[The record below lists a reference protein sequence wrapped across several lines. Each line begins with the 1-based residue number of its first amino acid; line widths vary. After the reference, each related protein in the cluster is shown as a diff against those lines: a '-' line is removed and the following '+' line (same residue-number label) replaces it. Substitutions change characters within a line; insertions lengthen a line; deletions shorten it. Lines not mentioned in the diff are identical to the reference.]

1 MSVAETPQQFASRPA
16 FARFTRRV
24 RGTFIDSIVVLL
36 ALACA
41 LIVASSA
48 RSDPLAR
55 TIGFGLVA
63 GVLLYEPVL
72 VWLTGSTIGHY
83 LSNLRVVDD
92 RTQGN
97 VGFPKAVARFVI
109 KSLLGWYSFISMAT
123 TRRHQAVHD
132 LMTHSTV
139 QMRDPG
145 KARPHHFI
153 AERVEPA
160 TPDMPSRARRIAV
173 ICGYLVVCAALY
185 LLALIGLV
193 SVGLLSRA
201 CFYAD
206 SCAGGDKILDL
217 VLQVSWLGATA
228 LCIILGW
235 RGRLWG
241 CRARQPATG

>member
-1 MSVAETPQQFASRPA
+1 MSVAETPQPLASRPA
-16 FARFTRRV
+16 YARFTRRV
-24 RGTFIDSIVVLL
+24 RGTVIDSIVTML

-41 LIVASSA
+41 LMVASSA

-55 TIGFGLVA
+55 TIGFGLAA
-63 GVLLYEPVL
+63 GVLLYEPLL

-92 RTQGN
+92 RTHGN
-97 VGFPKAVARFVI
+97 VGFPKALARFVI

-153 AERVEPA
+153 AERVEIPN
-160 TPDMPSRARRIAV
+160 PGMPSRARRTVV
-173 ICGYLVVCAALY
+173 ICAYLIVCFALY
-185 LLALIGLV
+185 LLATVGLV
-193 SVGLLSRA
+193 SAGLVSQA
-201 CFYAD
+201 CFD
-206 SCAGGDKILDL
+206 DDRCAGTDKIFDL
-217 VLQVSWLGATA
+217 VLAVSWLGVTA
-228 LCIILGW
+228 LCIVLGW
-235 RGRLWG
+235 RGQLWG
-241 CRARQPATG
+241 CRARRQDT